1 MEPCQWLFLFFE
13 RSIARVAQ
21 NNVRHEVLSRFA
33 MSRALSGVT
42 RRGVSVA
49 ASAQVLSWKRPLYDG
64 EMTKPS
70 PLATLGGAVGGFRK
84 FAAEVR
90 AGVPGSKV
98 GSTAELD
105 QNVTG
110 NPVIP
115 HGIVTG
121 LVLAAADHLDAWAE
135 LADSPGEG
143 TLLLHVNADY
153 TLFRPVIEALTEVI
167 WILDGDTSEA
177 RIKRALE
184 VAKVEYRHG
193 LALTSALNKA
203 STPDEK
209 TSAGIAALGR
219 LIKSSA
225 ESVGLDAVEFIK
237 ADLVDPS
244 ALTKKI
250 AHRVP
255 GPTLQTLRY
264 WAITSAHAHGQ
275 LISTLR
281 FAVETALEAPH
292 NRGSLIEPDEALIA
306 ELIQFIAILLKVA
319 IDLLN
324 EQGYVL
330 AKA

>member
-1 MEPCQWLFLFFE
+1 MGGMAKL
-13 RSIARVAQ
+13 
-21 NNVRHEVLSRFA
+21 
-33 MSRALSGVT
+33 
-42 RRGVSVA
+42 
-49 ASAQVLSWKRPLYDG
+49 
-64 EMTKPS
+64 S

-84 FAAEVR
+84 FAAEVK
-90 AGVPGSKV
+90 AGVPRSKV

-110 NPVIP
+110 NQVIP
-115 HGIVTG
+115 HGIVAG
-121 LVLAAADHLDAWAE
+121 LVLAAADHLGAWAE

-153 TLFRPVIEALTEVI
+153 TLFRPVLEALTEVI

-203 STPDEK
+203 RTPDKE
-209 TSAGIAALGR
+209 TSAGIAALGK

-225 ESVGLDAVEFIK
+225 ESIGLDPTEFLE
-237 ADLVDPS
+237 ADIVDPS
-244 ALTKKI
+244 ALTRKI

-275 LISTLR
+275 LFSTLR
-281 FAVETALEAPH
+281 FAVETPLEAPYEG
-292 NRGSLIEPDEALIA
+292 GSLIEPDEALIA
-306 ELIQFIAILLKVA
+306 ELIQFIERLLNVA